1 MGNDLFS
8 VNDKVVLITGAAG
21 GIGAAIATAFAQ
33 SGAQLVLADC
43 NAKAMESLAKSLPA
57 NSKAHCVELRVEQR
71 DQCVAAVDSA
81 VDHFGRVDVLL
92 NAAGVNTRMRPEL
105 YDQETWDRI
114 ININLGGTF
123 NMCQAVFP
131 HMKDR
136 GGKIVNVGSILS
148 LVSNEVTAPYSASKG
163 GVVQLTKSLAC
174 AWAEHGINVNVIL
187 PGWIDTPLSRQAR
200 KDIPGHA
207 ERVVATTPMKRW
219 GLPEDLVGS
228 AFFLAAA
235 ASDFITGASIL
246 VDGGVTAH
254 V

>member
-136 GGKIVNVGSILS
+136 GGKIVNVGSIL
-148 LVSNEVTAPYSASKG
+148 
-163 GVVQLTKSLAC
+163 
-174 AWAEHGINVNVIL
+174 
-187 PGWIDTPLSRQAR
+187 
-200 KDIPGHA
+200 
-207 ERVVATTPMKRW
+207 
-219 GLPEDLVGS
+219 
-228 AFFLAAA
+228 
-235 ASDFITGASIL
+235 
-246 VDGGVTAH
+246 
-254 V
+254 